1 MNNTNEKYE
10 IIEQALQASVGGGLI
25 DIDLCSVTCG
35 AFSLDF
41 CDIDLCNIVIKAQ

>member
-25 DIDLCSVTCG
+25 DINLCG
-35 AFSLDF
+35 ATCSIFSIDICDVNF
-41 CDIDLCNIVIKAQ
+41 CEIVIKAR